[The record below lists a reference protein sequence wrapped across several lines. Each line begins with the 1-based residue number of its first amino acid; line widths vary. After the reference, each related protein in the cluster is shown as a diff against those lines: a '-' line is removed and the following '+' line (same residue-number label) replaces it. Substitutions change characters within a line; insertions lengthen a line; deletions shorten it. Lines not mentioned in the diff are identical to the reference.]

1 MSKHCAV
8 FFDRDDTLMVNVP
21 YLGDPAQV
29 QTFPEAALAMHAL
42 KTAEFW
48 LFVVSNQSGVGRGL
62 ITRSQV
68 FAVNVEL
75 ERQLGGDYIRA
86 FYHSFA
92 TPDDPKADD
101 RKPSPK
107 LLLKAAEMHGLD
119 LPRSFFIGDRL
130 SDIECGLN
138 AGCRTVLL
146 THEKSSRKDS
156 NDPEDALARK
166 KAHYVAGNLME
177 ATQWIIQVSSTAKL
191 LKTHE
196 TE

>member
-1 MSKHCAV
+1 MTKHAAV

-21 YLGDPAQV
+21 YLGDPGKV
-29 QTFPEAALAMHAL
+29 EIFPEAALAMHAL
-42 KTAEFW
+42 RTAEFW

-68 FAVNVEL
+68 FSVNVEL

-92 TPDDPKADD
+92 TPDDPGDTD

-107 LLLKAAEMHGLD
+107 LLFKAAEMHMLD
-119 LPRSFFIGDRL
+119 LSRSFFIGDRL
-130 SDIECGLN
+130 SDIECGLA

-146 THEKSSRKDS
+146 THPKSSRKDS
-156 NDPEDALARK
+156 GDPEDAAARD
-166 KAHYVAGNLME
+166 KAHFIASNLME
-177 ATQWIIQVSSTAKL
+177 ATQWILQVSSTFPVP
-191 LKTHE
+191 KTHE
-196 TE
+196 MP